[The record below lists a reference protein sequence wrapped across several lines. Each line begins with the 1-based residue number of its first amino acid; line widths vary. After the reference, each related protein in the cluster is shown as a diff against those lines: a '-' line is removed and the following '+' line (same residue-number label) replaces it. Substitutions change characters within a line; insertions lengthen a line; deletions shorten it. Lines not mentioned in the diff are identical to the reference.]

1 MTKQISP
8 LRQRMID
15 DMAFRNMS
23 PSAQR
28 STLMPWRGSA
38 RFHLRSPDKLGLE
51 QGSFL
56 EPPVRLELAEAG
68 CPRPSELRL
77 RIPLVIGWRRQG

>member
-1 MTKQISP
+1 MTKKISP

-23 PSAQR
+23 PSTQ
-28 STLMPWRGSA
+28 T
-38 RFHLRSPDKLGLE
+38 PDKLGLE